1 MNRGVS
7 GQWTTPV
14 AVAVAAVGA
23 LVAFLAVL
31 WTGPVTPDPRS
42 VAQLALES
50 AMAEDVAGP
59 DLPSRLDEVL
69 PDGVEARVQGPAA
82 RDGQDD
88 GEAAAG
94 RVVVLSNAG
103 ERAAA
108 LAELARD
115 DAVTTATQEPWWVA
129 VTPPDRGSRLPVALI
144 AAVVCAVTA
153 LTVSALQPS
162 WRPSPGGRPSPAVP
176 PGAFGP
182 FPQNAPLASSPEM
195 PAPSVSPPAVPAP
208 SVSPPAVPAP
218 SVGEAELRAIRR
230 QRDDLVRGLGDLGPR
245 LPEGF
250 DWQVDN
256 LMESAGLRVVT
267 PDGEPFDPT
276 VHHAVGTEPAPERDR
291 AETVARTVRPG
302 YADGE
307 RVLVPARVV
316 VYALDETSGAPR

>member
-1 MNRGVS
+1 VS
-7 GQWTTPV
+7 P
-14 AVAVAAVGA
+14 
-23 LVAFLAVL
+23 
-31 WTGPVTPDPRS
+31 
-42 VAQLALES
+42 
-50 AMAEDVAGP
+50 
-59 DLPSRLDEVL
+59 
-69 PDGVEARVQGPAA
+69 
-82 RDGQDD
+82 
-88 GEAAAG
+88 
-94 RVVVLSNAG
+94 
-103 ERAAA
+103 
-108 LAELARD
+108 
-115 DAVTTATQEPWWVA
+115 
-129 VTPPDRGSRLPVALI
+129 
-144 AAVVCAVTA
+144 
-153 LTVSALQPS
+153 
-162 WRPSPGGRPSPAVP
+162 PAV
-176 PGAFGP
+176 
-182 FPQNAPLASSPEM
+182 